1 MQLNSVDILGGDA
14 ILGHRVASNSDMIAL
29 LREGI
34 PVGSVDN
41 IVKAGYITMSEI
53 DAVIIPRKTL
63 ENRRRIGTLTTE
75 QSDRLHRAA
84 RVIAQAL
91 NTFGSKDKT
100 NLWLR
105 RPTAALGGVTPISL
119 LDTNAGA
126 EQVLKLL
133 ARIDHGI
140 AA

>member
-84 RVIAQAL
+84 RVIAKAL

-126 EQVLKLL
+126 EQVMNLL